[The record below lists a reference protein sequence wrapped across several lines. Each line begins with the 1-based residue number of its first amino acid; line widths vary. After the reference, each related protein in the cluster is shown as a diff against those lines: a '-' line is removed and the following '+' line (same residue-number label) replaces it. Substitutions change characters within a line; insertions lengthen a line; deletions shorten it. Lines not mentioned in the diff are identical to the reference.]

1 MSQLSK
7 TYNPQD
13 IEGKWYAY
21 WNEKGYFHSEPDNR
35 EAYSI
40 VIPPPNV
47 TGILHM
53 GHMLNNTIQ
62 DILIRRARLMGKNAC
77 WVPGTDHASIATEAK
92 VVKWLREEKGLKKSD
107 LSRDEFMKY
116 AWEWTEKY
124 GGIIL
129 NQLQRLGASC
139 DWQRT
144 AFTMDEVRSKGV
156 IKAFVDL
163 YNRGK
168 IYRGLRMINW
178 DPQAQTVLS
187 NEEVIYGEENA
198 RLYKLRYVRTDDP
211 GKALVISTQRPET
224 IMADTA
230 IAVHPDDERYRDWV
244 GKKVLIPLINKEIPV
259 IADDYVDIEFGTGAL
274 KVTPAHDI
282 NDYELGKK
290 HNLEIIDILNDDGTL
305 NEKATILI
313 GQDRFEARKNIITL
327 LEEAC
332 LLEGTI
338 DYRTNIGRSERT
350 NAVVEPKL
358 SLQWFVD
365 MKALA
370 GPALKAVNDGDI
382 NFYPKNQ
389 VNTYNHWLENIR
401 DWCISR
407 QLWWGHRIP
416 AYYYADDVFVA
427 ASREEAESLAKAK
440 IGADFDAAKLRQ
452 DEDALDTWFSSWLWP
467 ITVFDGFS
475 DGKDYGYYVPTSVL
489 VTGWDI
495 IFLWVARMIMAGY
508 EWKEE
513 RPFKDVYF
521 TGMVRDK
528 QRRKMSKSLGN
539 SPDALGL
546 IDMYGADGVRFG
558 MMSSSP
564 AGGDLLFDEKLCEQG
579 RNFCNKIWNALRLIT
594 SWEVSDTSDA
604 SVRNKNKLACDFMRQ
619 RISEVQTQTEA
630 NFDAYRLS
638 ENLILIYSLIW
649 DDFCAYYLEMIK
661 PTYGQPVDRETLVE
675 ANALFADLMIILHP
689 FMPFI
694 SEEVYQQVKMKDMP
708 DCIVARYP
716 TPAFKNDV
724 MVEGFAFFKD
734 FVSLIRDIRN
744 RNGLKQRDILPV
756 YPEGDISSYLSLSG
770 YRELMESIAYV
781 ELRSEDNL
789 DAERSVTS
797 LLRTVKIFVELPHV
811 AGNKAEAQA
820 EILEKIKY
828 FEGFVASINKKL
840 ENQRFVE
847 NAPAEVIE
855 KERKKLADSL
865 ASIEALKKELK

>member
-1 MSQLSK
+1 M
-7 TYNPQD
+7 
-13 IEGKWYAY
+13 
-21 WNEKGYFHSEPDNR
+21 
-35 EAYSI
+35 
-40 VIPPPNV
+40 
-47 TGILHM
+47 
-53 GHMLNNTIQ
+53 
-62 DILIRRARLMGKNAC
+62 
-77 WVPGTDHASIATEAK
+77 
-92 VVKWLREEKGLKKSD
+92 
-107 LSRDEFMKY
+107 
-116 AWEWTEKY
+116 
-124 GGIIL
+124 
-129 NQLQRLGASC
+129 
-139 DWQRT
+139 
-144 AFTMDEVRSKGV
+144 
-156 IKAFVDL
+156 
-163 YNRGK
+163 
-168 IYRGLRMINW
+168 
-178 DPQAQTVLS
+178 
-187 NEEVIYGEENA
+187 
-198 RLYKLRYVRTDDP
+198 
-211 GKALVISTQRPET
+211 
-224 IMADTA
+224 
-230 IAVHPDDERYRDWV
+230 
-244 GKKVLIPLINKEIPV
+244 
-259 IADDYVDIEFGTGAL
+259 
-274 KVTPAHDI
+274 
-282 NDYELGKK
+282 
-290 HNLEIIDILNDDGTL
+290 
-305 NEKATILI
+305 
-313 GQDRFEARKNIITL
+313 
-327 LEEAC
+327 
-332 LLEGTI
+332 
-338 DYRTNIGRSERT
+338 
-350 NAVVEPKL
+350 
-358 SLQWFVD
+358 
-365 MKALA
+365 
-370 GPALKAVNDGDI
+370 
-382 NFYPKNQ
+382 
-389 VNTYNHWLENIR
+389 
-401 DWCISR
+401 
-407 QLWWGHRIP
+407 
-416 AYYYADDVFVA
+416 FVA
-427 ASREEAESLAKAK
+427 ARREEAESLAKAK

-724 MVEGFAFFKD
+724 MVEGFAFSK
-734 FVSLIRDIRN
+734 
-744 RNGLKQRDILPV
+744 IL
-756 YPEGDISSYLSLSG
+756 
-770 YRELMESIAYV
+770 
-781 ELRSEDNL
+781 
-789 DAERSVTS
+789 
-797 LLRTVKIFVELPHV
+797 FH
-811 AGNKAEAQA
+811 
-820 EILEKIKY
+820 
-828 FEGFVASINKKL
+828 
-840 ENQRFVE
+840 
-847 NAPAEVIE
+847 
-855 KERKKLADSL
+855 
-865 ASIEALKKELK
+865 